1 MMASLFQPLDYV
13 FISLGLIIIFF
24 SFWRGVINSILGLFT
39 WIGSIFITIYSDEYL
54 SNLIETQLIKTDFF
68 NEEFSKYLS
77 IGLAIPVIFLLSI
90 FILKKFRSLLSAE
103 LDRGFIG
110 IIFDKLFGFIFGFIY
125 CYIIICTLIYCLNKY
140 DFFQS
145 RDINI
150 WFNKYSNIIKT
161 TEDYNNKLLKYI
173 TISEEEITN

>member
-1 MMASLFQPLDYV
+1 MMESLFQPLDYI
-13 FISLGLIIIFF
+13 FICLGLIIIVL

-39 WIGSIFITIYSDEYL
+39 WIGSIFITIYSYEYL
-54 SNLIETQLIKTDFF
+54 SSFIETQLISTNFF
-68 NEEFSKYLS
+68 NEKFSKYLS
-77 IGLAIPVIFLLSI
+77 IGLTIPVIFLLSI

-110 IIFDKLFGFIFGFIY
+110 IIFDNLFGLIFGFIY

-145 RDINI
+145 SEIDV

-161 TEDYNNKLLKYI
+161 TKDYNNKLLKYI